1 MRAAAAREPERR
13 GGAMAAA
20 GDPCASYDAVLV
32 SNAGMR
38 ARDGTWLATDV

>member
-1 MRAAAAREPERR
+1 
-13 GGAMAAA
+13 MAAA